1 MRKTVWAL
9 ILTLVLMVSGL
20 AACGRDVV
28 HSERIRVGLALVGEE
43 EPLAAAVTVD
53 EAGVIRDCVIDQ
65 LTEYEDRLVSK
76 NQLGETYGMKQAS
89 PIGKE
94 WNEQAAA
101 FSTYVTGMRLEEVQS
116 IELDDE
122 GKATDPVLISSA
134 TIDLRKF
141 VQGVEEAVRQVPR

>member
-1 MRKTVWAL
+1 M
-9 ILTLVLMVSGL
+9 
-20 AACGRDVV
+20 
-28 HSERIRVGLALVGEE
+28 GLALVGEE

-101 FSTYVTGMRLEEVQS
+101 FSAYVTGMRLEEVQS
-116 IELDDE
+116 IELDEE

-141 VQGVEEAVRQVPR
+141 VQGVEEAVHQVPR